1 MIEHVVLTRK
11 ETLKLANRV
20 DVATSKVPES
30 PSCFS
35 TCMRRRMTGKQTPEW
50 LPLSLE
56 VFEP

>member
-11 ETLKLANRV
+11 ETLKLVNRV

-30 PSCFS
+30 PSCFFACS
-35 TCMRRRMTGKQTPEW
+35 LCRVSWKRTLEH
-50 LPLSLE
+50 LLLSLE